1 MKTEYIVG
9 IGEILWDILPE
20 GRRLGGAPANFAYH
34 VSQFGLNSV
43 TYRNSASI
51 RWQSAL
57 SDAMREGK
65 R

>member
-1 MKTEYIVG
+1 MKAEYIVG
-9 IGEILWDILPE
+9 IGEILWDM
-20 GRRLGGAPANFAYH
+20 LGAGSEEPRQTSH
-34 VSQFGLNSV
+34 I